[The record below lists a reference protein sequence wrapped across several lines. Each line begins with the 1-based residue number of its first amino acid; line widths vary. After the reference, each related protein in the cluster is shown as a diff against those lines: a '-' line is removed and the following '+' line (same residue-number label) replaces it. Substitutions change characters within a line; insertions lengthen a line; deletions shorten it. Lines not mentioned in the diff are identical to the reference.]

1 MGLDASMVDEGVSG
15 SFLVSSVC
23 YSYVEGRGG
32 AGVHFEGHVPCQGRL
47 RPSGPHAVLLLL

>member
-1 MGLDASMVDEGVSG
+1 MVDEGVSG